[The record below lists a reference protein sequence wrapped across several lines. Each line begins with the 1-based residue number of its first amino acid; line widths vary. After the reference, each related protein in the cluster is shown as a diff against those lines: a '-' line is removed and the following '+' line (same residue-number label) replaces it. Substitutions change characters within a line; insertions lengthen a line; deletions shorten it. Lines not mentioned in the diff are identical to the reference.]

1 MSAQEQYER
10 YAHISRQLSL
20 NSNVTD
26 DPIAAE
32 RGGEAVIVAQ
42 HGIKKCQAAIAMH
55 DNLSQEVDLNA
66 SDDDKEEELFGYT
79 HSVYFHKMD
88 HLIRGGMIPPVD
100 LVQHIIQLCPDSA
113 SMTTDHGETALGLAC
128 NGFVPAC
135 EVVIQALVKA
145 FPSTRN
151 LMSRNYHV
159 DPSPS
164 VSPNIDNYKKSLQ
177 IHLEYDPSQD
187 SKSQF
192 LRDLLHFP
200 KNLLV
205 VSFEKE
211 HTRRVL
217 NDICG
222 RGPYVALLMAD
233 FYIQLMTII
242 SFTIG
247 CNYGFKGNGS
257 TTPMLIGSAYWIF
270 RRFASA
276 MGSSSIIVSLMYES
290 WRLLNLLQAFVL
302 MSASIYLR
310 NNGIDLLNEE
320 GVSGTWRNILI
331 LTSGLIWLNLLGIV
345 CHIMKGFSVFVYATT
360 QNRKE
365 KKRAAAG
372 NNNDESP
379 IKTDWFV
386 KFVTLQRGNRLIV
399 NLSIVIIMLLWIIAG
414 LCTLGLVWPRHIRR
428 KIFTPTTTDHIK
440 TDDNAEIDELLQM
453 KEENME

>member
-20 NSNVTD
+20 NSDVTD

-32 RGGEAVIVAQ
+32 RRSLWHSTASRSAKQQSQCVISRLAGNTSAGE
-42 HGIKKCQAAIAMH
+42 
-55 DNLSQEVDLNA
+55 DSLSQEVDLNA
-66 SDDDKEEELFGYT
+66 FDDDKEDEVFGYT
-79 HSVYFHKMD
+79 DLHRLCILPQNGPSDPRWDDVRQRLSQLSNKDMA
-88 HLIRGGMIPPVD
+88 LLTSTQKGGNTPLHVICFLSPPVD

-135 EVVIQALVKA
+135 EVVIQALIKA
-145 FPSTRN
+145 FPSATN
-151 LMSRNYHV
+151 HVNSFNETPLHIHLSMSRNYHV

-164 VSPNIDNYKKSLQ
+164 VVRLLTTVDGVNTKDRKGCTPLCILGKAASESMSLFASCIQFFSTPTSHESPNIDNYKKSLQ
-177 IHLEYDPSQD
+177 LLLDYDPSRA

-233 FYIQLMTII
+233 FYIQLMIII

-247 CNYGFKGNGS
+247 CNFGFNGNAS
-257 TTPMLIGSAYWIF
+257 TTSMLIGSAYWIF

-276 MGSSSIIVSLMYES
+276 MG
-290 WRLLNLLQAFVL
+290 
-302 MSASIYLR
+302 
-310 NNGIDLLNEE
+310 
-320 GVSGTWRNILI
+320 
-331 LTSGLIWLNLLGIV
+331 
-345 CHIMKGFSVFVYATT
+345 K
-360 QNRKE
+360 
-365 KKRAAAG
+365 
-372 NNNDESP
+372 
-379 IKTDWFV
+379 
-386 KFVTLQRGNRLIV
+386 
-399 NLSIVIIMLLWIIAG
+399 LLW
-414 LCTLGLVWPRHIRR
+414 CR
-428 KIFTPTTTDHIK
+428 IK
-440 TDDNAEIDELLQM
+440 
-453 KEENME
+453 